1 MCESSKFI
9 FVVPIQ
15 CVPFAAADDT
25 SRNESNILLKLLL
38 NLFFLFIFVIIV
50 AKNGM

>member
-15 CVPFAAADDT
+15 CVPFAAADDFAT
-25 SRNESNILLKLLL
+25 WITPVILKDEGGM
-38 NLFFLFIFVIIV
+38 LFHEPVSLVV
-50 AKNGM
+50 R